1 MMLSVGVYSCHF
13 AAEQLSVSTRVSP
26 LIDSD
31 IVMNHL
37 MQNSVIYQLFRQVNP
52 RIDPKG
58 EILIPII
65 PKEPPFAANKSD
77 LSQETFGIGQFD
89 RDRRQCTPEKTG
101 VVLIKSGLY
110 VVDGRCHM
118 HKSGAKIVLFQQI
131 CKPAGIFMEKMVIS
145 NIYIGIL

>member
-58 EILIPII
+58 EILIPIA
-65 PKEPPFAANKSD
+65 PKEPTFAANKSD

-101 VVLIKSGLY
+101 VIFVKSGLY

-118 HKSGAKIVLFQQI
+118 HKSGAKVVLFQQI
-131 CKPAGIFMEKMVIS
+131 CKK
-145 NIYIGIL
+145 IGIYNFFFMR